1 VNERRPDKAGNGT
14 ASQRAPSLIR
24 RCALGIWLCG
34 IAVLGAVEFRRHALA
49 GGDLSMTP
57 VAWMWLA
64 GSTVTGIVGVALL
77 LRELRAKS
85 RSS

>member
-1 VNERRPDKAGNGT
+1 VNERRPGKAGNDPAT
-14 ASQRAPSLIR
+14 QRAPSLIR

-34 IAVLGAVEFRRHALA
+34 IALLGVVEFRRHAFTEGA
-49 GGDLSMTP
+49 LSMTP

-64 GSTVTGIVGVALL
+64 GSAVTGIVGVALL

>member
-1 VNERRPDKAGNGT
+1 
-14 ASQRAPSLIR
+14 
-24 RCALGIWLCG
+24 
-34 IAVLGAVEFRRHALA
+34 
-49 GGDLSMTP
+49 MTP